1 MDRYLRLPNGKKI
14 KYYNFAITNA
24 LIVKFIDA
32 DIKELKSFF
41 GTDIIDY
48 IDIVDE
54 TDNILENHNLYM
66 KRTSILTESSFI
78 VEYEDRVV
86 KEAWT
91 DEDGVEHPAETE
103 KISKEV
109 PCDITTVIL
118 EKPSVSEEL
127 DNVKSIV
134 GIVNPNNMTLD
145 EFKDYYKNWNWSTS
159 DHNSGAFQAVYGK
172 TYVAGVSRMSDTS
185 VKLYA
190 NTKTVA
196 GLFVR

>member
-78 VEYEDRVV
+78 VLIQ
-86 KEAWT
+86 A
-91 DEDGVEHPAETE
+91 
-103 KISKEV
+103 KI
-109 PCDITTVIL
+109 
-118 EKPSVSEEL
+118 
-127 DNVKSIV
+127 
-134 GIVNPNNMTLD
+134 M
-145 EFKDYYKNWNWSTS
+145 
-159 DHNSGAFQAVYGK
+159 
-172 TYVAGVSRMSDTS
+172 
-185 VKLYA
+185 
-190 NTKTVA
+190 
-196 GLFVR
+196 